1 MSEHMKST
9 IHQIV
14 ENDNIP
20 SPPTVAA
27 RLLEL
32 VARPDSRMDEITKVL
47 SADPKLSAKLIDYC
61 NSPIVATKRETS
73 SLQQAVTVLG
83 MRTVRLLSLSFSLMD
98 TRGGNG
104 FPYEDFWRNSLAEA
118 IASKQLAKYLDR
130 NAEEVFLLGLVFNIG
145 LIGIGNAFADEIRE
159 RFGERGIFDS
169 LTPEIEQEIAGA
181 SRYEIGGSLL
191 EKWHFPDEMVNVL
204 RNFDP
209 CDLDAETE
217 IYYVGQEIG
226 AILTSRR
233 ADARRISEARKTATA
248 LLGIEDDVFSE
259 LFDSMLEE
267 WRGYE
272 GLFDF
277 EAIEFESIHE
287 LESRAR
293 DSIMEISL
301 GLERKVAEMTQQQEE
316 LRAMAM
322 VDSLT
327 RLKNRSAYDLEV
339 EGILDLHRR
348 HARSF
353 GMIIADIDHFKA
365 FNDEYGHT
373 AGDNVLKEVASC
385 LDTNSRQYDTVY
397 RFGGE
402 EFAVVVADCN
412 YDATVRVAERL
423 RAAVEA
429 LDVEYDGERLRVTA
443 SFGVC
448 WVENGSLDKI
458 ESLFNQADANLYEA
472 KRQGRNRCVA
482 AKSTP
487 MTAMLN

>member
-1 MSEHMKST
+1 MKPT
-9 IHQIV
+9 IQQIV

-32 VARPDSRMDEITKVL
+32 VGRPDSRMDEITKVL

-104 FPYEDFWRNSLAEA
+104 FPYEEFWRNSLADA
-118 IASKQLAKYLDR
+118 IAVKQVAKHLDR
-130 NAEEVFLLGLVFNIG
+130 NPEEAFLLGLVFNIG
-145 LIGIGNAFADEIRE
+145 LIGIGSAFADEISA
-159 RFGERGIFDS
+159 RFGDKSVFDS
-169 LTPEIEQEIAGA
+169 LTPEVEQEIAGS
-181 SRYEIGGSLL
+181 SRFVVGGSLL
-191 EKWHFPDEMVNVL
+191 ERWHFPSEMVNTL
-204 RNFDP
+204 KHFDP
-209 CDLDAETE
+209 CDLSAETE
-217 IYYVGQEIG
+217 PFYVGQEIG
-226 AILTSRR
+226 SLLVCRR
-233 ADARRISEARKTATA
+233 ADARKISEAKKTAEA
-248 LLGIEDDVFSE
+248 LLGIDNEQFDA

-277 EAIEFESIHE
+277 EAIEFESIRD

-301 GLERKVAEMTQQQEE
+301 GLERKVEEMARQQEE

-339 EGILDLHRR
+339 EGVLDLHRR

-353 GMIIADIDHFKA
+353 GMIVADIDHFKA
-365 FNDEYGHT
+365 FNDEFGHT
-373 AGDNVLKEVASC
+373 TGDNVLKEVAAC
-385 LDTNSRQYDTVY
+385 LDSNSRQYDTVY

-402 EFAVVVADCN
+402 EFAVVVADCD
-412 YDATVRVAERL
+412 YDATLRVAERL
-423 RAAVEA
+423 RSAVES
-429 LDVEYDGERLRVTA
+429 LEVDFEGERLHVTA

-448 WVENGSLDKI
+448 WVENGMLDKI

-472 KRQGRNRCVA
+472 KRQGRNRIVA
-482 AKSTP
+482 GKAMP
-487 MTAMLN
+487 MALLN

>member
-1 MSEHMKST
+1 MKPT
-9 IHQIV
+9 IQQIV

-118 IASKQLAKYLDR
+118 IAAKQLAKHLDR
-130 NAEEVFLLGLVFNIG
+130 NPEEVFLLGLVFNIG
-145 LIGIGNAFADEIRE
+145 LVGIGSVFAEEIDA
-159 RFGERGIFDS
+159 RFGENGILES
-169 LTPEIEQEIAGA
+169 LTTDVEREIAGA

-191 EKWHFPDEMVNVL
+191 EKWHFPDEMIEVL

-209 CDLDAETE
+209 CNLSAETE
-217 IYYVGQEIG
+217 VYYVGQEIG
-226 AILTSRR
+226 GLLMSQKPDVRK
-233 ADARRISEARKTATA
+233 ISEARKTAEA
-248 LLGIEDDVFSE
+248 LLGMDNEKFDD
-259 LFDSMLEE
+259 LFDLMLEE

-272 GLFDF
+272 NLFDF
-277 EAIEFESIHE
+277 ETIQFESIKE
-287 LESRAR
+287 LENRAR
-293 DSIMEISL
+293 ESIMEISL

-348 HARSF
+348 HGRSF
-353 GMIIADIDHFKA
+353 GMIVADIDNFKA

-385 LDTNSRQYDTVY
+385 LDSHSRQYDTVY

-402 EFAVVVADCN
+402 EFAVVVADCD
-412 YDATVRVAERL
+412 YEATERVCERL
-423 RAAVEA
+423 RSAVEA
-429 LDVEYDGERLRVTA
+429 LQVEYDGARLRVTA
-443 SFGVC
+443 SFGAC
-448 WVENGSLDKI
+448 WVEHGMLDKI

-472 KRQGRNRCVA
+472 KRQGRNRCVC

-487 MTAMLN
+487 VAALLN